1 MQRLDLEK
9 LGILNVVVIG
19 TYRRSLESFI
29 LMVTNGLGPKDM
41 HVLSFFHEFY
51 TQYNHEVCNISRPT
65 ITLIKNVVI
74 VVYNE
79 Q

>member
-29 LMVTNGLGPKDM
+29 LMVINGLGLKDM

-51 TQYNHEVCNISRPT
+51 T
-65 ITLIKNVVI
+65 
-74 VVYNE
+74 
-79 Q
+79 